1 MIIWWA
7 GKIMDEEIRE
17 EIARAR
23 KDLEQKLDRVKDISE
38 LVGKDIDREYP
49 VDFNELSETELD
61 TEMAKRVVYLN
72 ENLNIINKINR
83 KTSNKIFKLF
93 LLIPYS
99 IQLLL
104 VKPMG
109 LMKNYLQLN
118 HILLVRM
125 KRIADRLDGIEARL
139 NDQEAMQELLSKKK

>member
-1 MIIWWA
+1 
-7 GKIMDEEIRE
+7 MDEEIRE

-49 VDFNELSETELD
+49 LDFNELSETELD

-72 ENLNIINKINR
+72 ENLNIINKINQ
-83 KTSNKIFKLF
+83 KTSNKFVKLL

-118 HILLVRM
+118 HILLIRM
-125 KRIADRLDGIEARL
+125 KRMADRLDHIEARL
-139 NDQEAMQELLSKKK
+139 NDQEAMQKLLKGKKGV